1 MATEALPGL
10 NADESYRLQ
19 SQAELGLQFDDEMRG
34 YVVRMINALQNP
46 PPPPRPRKTKKKS

>member
-10 NADESYRLQ
+10 NADESHRLQ

-34 YVVRMINALQNP
+34 YVVRMINALQSP
-46 PPPPRPRKTKKKS
+46 PPAPRRRTKKKS

>member
-19 SQAELGLQFDDEMRG
+19 SQAEQGLQFDDEMRG
-34 YVVRMINALQNP
+34 YVGRIINALQSP
-46 PPPPRPRKTKKKS
+46 PPAPRRRTKKKR